1 MIDDIRIELLASHPE
16 CLPLLASWFETEW
29 ATYYGPGGAS
39 AEADLLAYCNVG
51 KLPMGI
57 VALREQ
63 MLCGAAALKVEPLP
77 ELPHLTPWVGAG
89 LVDPSLR
96 RRGIGAK
103 LVGGL
108 EALAR
113 ELGFERIYC
122 ATGTSASLLER
133 GAWRFLERVNHGGEL
148 LAVYEKA
155 L

>member
-1 MIDDIRIELLASHPE
+1 MIDGIRIELLASHPE

-29 ATYYGPGGAS
+29 ATYYRFGGAS

-51 KLPMGI
+51 KLPVGI
-57 VALREQ
+57 VAMREHV
-63 MLCGAAALKVEPLP
+63 LCGAAALKAEPLP

-89 LVDPSLR
+89 LVHPSMR

-113 ELGFERIYC
+113 ELGFEHIYC
-122 ATGTSASLLER
+122 ATGTAATLLER
-133 GAWRFLERVNHGGEL
+133 GAWRLLERVNHGGEL
-148 LAVYEKA
+148 LAIYEKA